1 VQGQLT
7 AHDIIPDDITDAS
20 NQKACHEEL
29 LHNIFNTEIHSN
41 PENDILTILK
51 SQNRVNS

>member
-20 NQKACHEEL
+20 NQR
-29 LHNIFNTEIHSN
+29 SM
-41 PENDILTILK
+41 P
-51 SQNRVNS
+51 